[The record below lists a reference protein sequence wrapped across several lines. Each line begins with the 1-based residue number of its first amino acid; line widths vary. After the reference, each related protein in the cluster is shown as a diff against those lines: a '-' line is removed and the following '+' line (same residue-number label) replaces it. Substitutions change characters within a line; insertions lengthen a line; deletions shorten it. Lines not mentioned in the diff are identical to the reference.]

1 MPEKVGIFWGEV
13 NGGRNTSFVAEK
25 WSRKS
30 HPAGVAVD
38 GKAQLLKAPHP
49 RVMVGRSSRTKHW
62 ENSQQC
68 RKVDSKKFQGIP
80 GVAFFWYKI
89 HGLVF
94 FGSKMDEIRHF
105 DPKKTRSGTWNLSLF
120 TDLFE
125 EREDE
130 KKSQAHITSK
140 TMEKPG

>member
-80 GVAFFWYKI
+80 GFAFFGIKSMV
-89 HGLVF
+89 LF
-94 FGSKMDEIRHF
+94 FL
-105 DPKKTRSGTWNLSLF
+105 DPK
-120 TDLFE
+120 
-125 EREDE
+125 
-130 KKSQAHITSK
+130 
-140 TMEKPG
+140 